1 MKKKLKK
8 RQRESEDEDSRID
21 RHELKEGGGK
31 GCLPSPIAQLLSSS
45 PSHGRM
51 KTFVVTFTFGPLVS
65 LLSKMAYLNLII
77 CFRLCNLGTL
87 KRSHTAQAGRGGGS
101 EEEDGVGSGGPL
113 GGEVHHHKPAREKA
127 LGLGDISSDSG
138 GSRVSDKPSESEEE
152 SPRTTVGQVMIQK
165 RSFQS
170 LLIFKYAESRRP
182 SQGGSDSKLKR
193 RISFRKGFK

>member
-1 MKKKLKK
+1 MESQLGDLAVKKKLKK
-8 RQRESEDEDSRID
+8 RRRDESEDEDSRID

-65 LLSKMAYLNLII
+65 LLSTMAYLNLII

-87 KRSHTAQAGRGGGS
+87 KRSHTAPGRGGGS
-101 EEEDGVGSGGPL
+101 EEEDGVGSGGPV

-152 SPRTTVGQVMIQK
+152 SPRHTVGQVMLKNNSSHQFSSSNIFRVK
-165 RSFQS
+165 RT
-170 LLIFKYAESRRP
+170 
-182 SQGGSDSKLKR
+182 
-193 RISFRKGFK
+193 

>member
-1 MKKKLKK
+1 MVESQLGDLAEKKKLKK

-65 LLSKMAYLNLII
+65 LLSTLANLNLII

-101 EEEDGVGSGGPL
+101 EEEDGVGSGGRVL
-113 GGEVHHHKPAREKA
+113 AGEVHHHKPASRERA

-138 GSRVSDKPSESEEE
+138 GSRVSDKQSESEEE
-152 SPRTTVGQVMIQK
+152 SPRNTVGQVMIK
-165 RSFQS
+165 NPIPIVTD
-170 LLIFKYAESRRP
+170 L
-182 SQGGSDSKLKR
+182 
-193 RISFRKGFK
+193 

>member
-1 MKKKLKK
+1 MVASQLGDLAVKKKLAKK
-8 RQRESEDEDSRID
+8 RRESSDEDSRID

-65 LLSKMAYLNLII
+65 LLSTLAYLNLII

-87 KRSHTAQAGRGGGS
+87 KVKRSHTAPGRVGGS
-101 EEEDGVGSGGPL
+101 EEEEDGVGSGGRVL
-113 GGEVHHHKPAREKA
+113 DGEVHLHKPASREKA

-138 GSRVSDKPSESEEE
+138 GSGVSDKQSESEEE
-152 SPRTTVGQVMIQK
+152 SPRHTVGQVTI
-165 RSFQS
+165 
-170 LLIFKYAESRRP
+170 
-182 SQGGSDSKLKR
+182 
-193 RISFRKGFK
+193 